1 MAQVLGIYILR
12 RGTQL
17 VVKISAIG
25 FSKENCFARRFE
37 LCSSVMSLISGNR
50 PFHARGAAT
59 AIARSPK
66 AFVADRSC
74 TAQVSVLRQI

>member
-1 MAQVLGIYILR
+1 MAQVLGIYILGGVRMVQVLGIYILR

-37 LCSSVMSLISGNR
+37 LMLVC
-50 PFHARGAAT
+50 
-59 AIARSPK
+59 K
-66 AFVADRSC
+66 
-74 TAQVSVLRQI
+74 VSHFW